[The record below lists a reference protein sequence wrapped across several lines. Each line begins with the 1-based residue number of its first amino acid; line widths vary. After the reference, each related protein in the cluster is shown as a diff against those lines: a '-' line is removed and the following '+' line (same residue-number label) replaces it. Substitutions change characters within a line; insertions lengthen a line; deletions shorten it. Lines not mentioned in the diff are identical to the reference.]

1 MLNTIKSYA
10 KINLFLNVVDKLD
23 TGFHELNSVL
33 SRIDLYDEIRIKD
46 ESSFSISY
54 NGPFGDQVGSND
66 HISKLFNY
74 LIDKNYLK
82 QKSFAIHVVKN
93 IPVGS
98 GLGGGSSNVA
108 EIIKYLIRSDLL
120 DNLIS
125 TEIARDLGSDI
136 EFFIGEGSA
145 LISGKGNVDQRL
157 KINSDKHFLIVFPN
171 VQNST
176 KEIFNKHSNLSGE
189 KFSYNKDTNL
199 DGILKGTSNE
209 LEKTALL
216 ANQEMKKIR
225 EYLDNDINCKY
236 ERMTGSGSAYFA
248 VYEDK
253 QKAEEAI
260 QRISEEHPNWWT
272 YLTRLI

>member
-10 KINLFLNVVDKLD
+10 KINLFLNVVNKLD

-46 ESSFSISY
+46 DSSFSISY
-54 NGPFGDQVGSND
+54 NGPYGDQVGSDDNVT
-66 HISKLFNY
+66 KLFNY

-145 LISGKGNVDQRL
+145 LISGKGNVDRRL

-171 VQNST
+171 IQNST

-189 KFSYNKDTNL
+189 KFSYNNDINL
-199 DGILKGTSNE
+199 DEILKGTSNE
-209 LEKTALL
+209 LEKTALV
-216 ANQEMKKIR
+216 ANQEMTKVR

-248 VYEDK
+248 VYKDK
-253 QKAEEAI
+253 QKSEEAI

>member
-108 EIIKYLIRSDLL
+108 EIIKYLIRSNLL
-120 DNLIS
+120 DNSSS

-136 EFFIGEGSA
+136 EFFIDEGSA

>member
-1 MLNTIKSYA
+1 MLNIIKSYA
-10 KINLFLNVVDKLD
+10 KINLFLYVVNKLD
-23 TGFHELNSVL
+23 AGFHELNSVL

-46 ESSFSISY
+46 DSSFSISY
-54 NGPFGDQVGSND
+54 NGPYGDQVGSDDNVT
-66 HISKLFNY
+66 KLFNY

-157 KINSDKHFLIVFPN
+157 KINSDKHFLIVYPN

-189 KFSYNKDTNL
+189 KFSYNNDINL

-209 LEKTALL
+209 LEKTALV
-216 ANQEMKKIR
+216 ANQEMTKVR

>member
-1 MLNTIKSYA
+1 M
-10 KINLFLNVVDKLD
+10 DKLD
-23 TGFHELNSVL
+23 TGFHKLNSVL

-46 ESSFSISY
+46 QSSFSISY

-108 EIIKYLIRSDLL
+108 EIIKYLIRSNLL
-120 DNLIS
+120 DNSSS

-145 LISGKGNVDQRL
+145 LISGKGNVDRRL

-171 VQNST
+171 IQNST
-176 KEIFNKHSNLSGE
+176 KEIFNNHSNLSGE
-189 KFSYNKDTNL
+189 KFSYNNDINL
-199 DGILKGTSNE
+199 DEILKGTSNE
-209 LEKTALL
+209 LEKTALV
-216 ANQEMKKIR
+216 ANQEMTKVR

>member
-23 TGFHELNSVL
+23 AGFHELNSVL

-46 ESSFSISY
+46 DSSFSISY
-54 NGPFGDQVGSND
+54 NGPYGDQVGSDDNVT
-66 HISKLFNY
+66 KLFNY

-145 LISGKGNVDQRL
+145 LISGKGNVDRRL

-171 VQNST
+171 IQNST

-189 KFSYNKDTNL
+189 KFSYNNDINL

-209 LEKTALL
+209 LEKTALV
-216 ANQEMKKIR
+216 ANQEMTKVR

>member
-10 KINLFLNVVDKLD
+10 KINLFLNVVNKLD

-46 ESSFSISY
+46 DSLFSISY
-54 NGPFGDQVGSND
+54 NGPFGDQVGSDDNV
-66 HISKLFNY
+66 SKLFNY

-120 DNLIS
+120 DNSIS

-145 LISGKGNVDQRL
+145 LISGKGNVDRRL

-171 VQNST
+171 IQNST

-189 KFSYNKDTNL
+189 KFSYNNDINL

-209 LEKTALL
+209 LEKTALV
-216 ANQEMKKIR
+216 ANQEMTKVR

>member
-10 KINLFLNVVDKLD
+10 KINLFLNVVNKLD

-46 ESSFSISY
+46 DSSFSISY
-54 NGPFGDQVGSND
+54 NGPYGDQVGSDDNV
-66 HISKLFNY
+66 SKLFNY

-120 DNLIS
+120 DNSIS

-136 EFFIGEGSA
+136 EFFIDEGSA

-171 VQNST
+171 IQNST

-189 KFSYNKDTNL
+189 QFSYNKDINL

-209 LEKTALL
+209 LEKTALV
-216 ANQEMKKIR
+216 ANQEMTKVR

>member
-10 KINLFLNVVDKLD
+10 KINLFLNVVNKLD

-46 ESSFSISY
+46 DSSFSISY
-54 NGPFGDQVGSND
+54 NGPYGDQVGSDDNV
-66 HISKLFNY
+66 SKLFNY

-120 DNLIS
+120 DNSIS

-145 LISGKGNVDQRL
+145 LISGKGNVDRRL

-171 VQNST
+171 IQNST

-189 KFSYNKDTNL
+189 KFSYNNDINL

-209 LEKTALL
+209 LEKTALV
-216 ANQEMKKIR
+216 ANQEMTKVR

>member
-1 MLNTIKSYA
+1 MNIIKSYA
-10 KINLFLNVVDKLD
+10 KINLFLYVVNKLD
-23 TGFHELNSVL
+23 AGFHELNSVL

-46 ESSFSISY
+46 DSSFSISY
-54 NGPFGDQVGSND
+54 NGPYGDQVGSDDNVT
-66 HISKLFNY
+66 KLFNY

-145 LISGKGNVDQRL
+145 LISGKGNVDRRL

-171 VQNST
+171 IQNST
-176 KEIFNKHSNLSGE
+176 KEIFNKHSNFSGE
-189 KFSYNKDTNL
+189 KFSYNNDINL
-199 DGILKGTSNE
+199 DEILKGTSNE
-209 LEKTALL
+209 LEKTALV
-216 ANQEMKKIR
+216 ANQEMTKVR

>member
-10 KINLFLNVVDKLD
+10 KINLFLNVVNKLD

-54 NGPFGDQVGSND
+54 NGPFGDQVGSDDNV
-66 HISKLFNY
+66 SKLFNY

-189 KFSYNKDTNL
+189 KFSYNKDINL

-209 LEKTALL
+209 LEKTALV
-216 ANQEMKKIR
+216 ANQEMTKVR

>member
-108 EIIKYLIRSDLL
+108 EIIKYLIRSNLL
-120 DNLIS
+120 DNSSS

-136 EFFIGEGSA
+136 EFFIDEGSA

-176 KEIFNKHSNLSGE
+176 KDIFNKHSNLSGE

-253 QKAEEAI
+253 QIAEEAI

>member
-23 TGFHELNSVL
+23 TGFHDLNSVL

-54 NGPFGDQVGSND
+54 SGPFGDQVGSDDNV
-66 HISKLFNY
+66 SKLFNY

-82 QKSFAIHVVKN
+82 QKSFAIQVVKN

-145 LISGKGNVDQRL
+145 LISGKGNVDRRL

-171 VQNST
+171 IQNST
-176 KEIFNKHSNLSGE
+176 KEIFNNHSNLSGE
-189 KFSYNKDTNL
+189 KFSYNNDINL
-199 DGILKGTSNE
+199 DGILNGTSNE
-209 LEKTALL
+209 LEKTALV
-216 ANQEMKKIR
+216 ANQEMTKVR

>member
-1 MLNTIKSYA
+1 MLSKIKSFA
-10 KINLFLNVVDKLD
+10 KINLFLNVINKLD
-23 TGFHELNSVL
+23 TGFHELNTVL

-46 ESSFSISY
+46 ESLFSISY
-54 NGPFGDQVGSND
+54 NGPFGGQVGSDDNV
-66 HISKLFNY
+66 SKLFNY

-120 DNLIS
+120 DNSIS

-145 LISGKGNVDQRL
+145 LISGKGNVDQRF

-176 KEIFNKHSNLSGE
+176 KEIFNKHSKSSGE
-189 KFSYNKDTNL
+189 KFSYDKNINL
-199 DGILKGTSNE
+199 DEILKNTSNE
-209 LEKTALL
+209 LEKTALRV
-216 ANQEMKKIR
+216 NQEMMKVR

-253 QKAEEAI
+253 QKADEAVK
-260 QRISEEHPNWWT
+260 RISQEHPNWWA

>member
-23 TGFHELNSVL
+23 TGFHKLNSVL

-74 LIDKNYLK
+74 LIDKNFLK

-108 EIIKYLIRSDLL
+108 EIIKYLIRSNLL
-120 DNLIS
+120 DNSSS

-136 EFFIGEGSA
+136 EFFIDEGSA

-176 KEIFNKHSNLSGE
+176 KDIFNKHSNLSGE

>member
-1 MLNTIKSYA
+1 ML
-10 KINLFLNVVDKLD
+10 
-23 TGFHELNSVL
+23 
-33 SRIDLYDEIRIKD
+33 KD
-46 ESSFSISY
+46 EDRIFQNLY
-54 NGPFGDQVGSND
+54 NDFG
-66 HISKLFNY
+66 
-74 LIDKNYLK
+74 
-82 QKSFAIHVVKN
+82 
-93 IPVGS
+93 
-98 GLGGGSSNVA
+98 A
-108 EIIKYLIRSDLL
+108 EL
-120 DNLIS
+120 DS
-125 TEIARDLGSDI
+125 AKKRGDWI
-136 EFFIGEGSA
+136 E
-145 LISGKGNVDQRL
+145 
-157 KINSDKHFLIVFPN
+157 
-171 VQNST
+171 T

-236 ERMTGSGSAYFA
+236 ERMTGSGSAYFT

>member
-1 MLNTIKSYA
+1 MNTIKSYA
-10 KINLFLNVVDKLD
+10 KINLFLNVVKKLD

-46 ESSFSISY
+46 ESLFSISY

-66 HISKLFNY
+66 NISKLFNY

-108 EIIKYLIRSDLL
+108 EIIKYLIRSNLL
-120 DNLIS
+120 DNSIS
-125 TEIARDLGSDI
+125 IDIARYLGSDI

-189 KFSYNKDTNL
+189 KLSYNKDINL
-199 DGILKGTSNE
+199 DVILKGTSNE

-216 ANQEMKKIR
+216 ANQEMIKVR

-253 QKAEEAI
+253 QKAEETT

>member
-1 MLNTIKSYA
+1 MLNIIKSYA
-10 KINLFLNVVDKLD
+10 KINLFLYVVNKLD
-23 TGFHELNSVL
+23 AGFHELNSVL

-46 ESSFSISY
+46 DSSFSISY
-54 NGPFGDQVGSND
+54 NGPYGDQVGSDDNVT
-66 HISKLFNY
+66 KLFNY

-136 EFFIGEGSA
+136 EFFIDEGSA
-145 LISGKGNVDQRL
+145 LISGKGNVDRRL

-171 VQNST
+171 IQNST
-176 KEIFNKHSNLSGE
+176 KEIFNKYSNLSGE
-189 KFSYNKDTNL
+189 KFSYNNDINL

-209 LEKTALL
+209 LEKTALV
-216 ANQEMKKIR
+216 ANQEMTKVR

>member
-10 KINLFLNVVDKLD
+10 KINLFLNVVNKLD

-33 SRIDLYDEIRIKD
+33 SRIDLYDEIRIKE

-66 HISKLFNY
+66 NVSKLFNY

-145 LISGKGNVDQRL
+145 LISGKGNVDRRL

-171 VQNST
+171 IQNST

-189 KFSYNKDTNL
+189 KFSYNNDINL
-199 DGILKGTSNE
+199 DEILKGTSNE
-209 LEKTALL
+209 LEKTALV
-216 ANQEMKKIR
+216 ANQEMTKVR

>member
-74 LIDKNYLK
+74 LIYKNYLK

-145 LISGKGNVDQRL
+145 LISGKGNVDRRL

-171 VQNST
+171 IQNST

-189 KFSYNKDTNL
+189 KFSYNNDINL
-199 DGILKGTSNE
+199 DEILKGTSNE
-209 LEKTALL
+209 LEKTALV
-216 ANQEMKKIR
+216 ANQEMTKVR

>member
-10 KINLFLNVVDKLD
+10 KINLFLNVVNKLD

-46 ESSFSISY
+46 DSSFSISY
-54 NGPFGDQVGSND
+54 NGPYGDQVGSDDNV
-66 HISKLFNY
+66 SKLFNY

-120 DNLIS
+120 DNSIS

-145 LISGKGNVDQRL
+145 LISGKGNVDRRL

-171 VQNST
+171 IQNST

-189 KFSYNKDTNL
+189 KFSYNNDINL
-199 DGILKGTSNE
+199 DEILKGTSNE
-209 LEKTALL
+209 LEKTALV
-216 ANQEMKKIR
+216 ANQEMTKVR

>member
-1 MLNTIKSYA
+1 MLNNIKSYA
-10 KINLFLNVVDKLD
+10 KINLFLNVVNKLD

-54 NGPFGDQVGSND
+54 NGPFGDQVGFND
-66 HISKLFNY
+66 NISKLFNY
-74 LIDKNYLK
+74 LIDKNYLNH
-82 QKSFAIHVVKN
+82 KSFAINVVKN

-120 DNLIS
+120 DNSIS
-125 TEIARDLGSDI
+125 IEIARDLGSDI
-136 EFFIGEGSA
+136 EFFISEGSA

-157 KINSDKHFLIVFPN
+157 KINSDKDFLIVFPN

-189 KFSYNKDTNL
+189 KFSYNKGINL

-216 ANQEMKKIR
+216 TNQEMTKVR
-225 EYLDNDINCKY
+225 EYLDNDVNCKY

-253 QKAEEAI
+253 QKAEETI

-272 YLTRLI
+272 YLTRII

>member
-1 MLNTIKSYA
+1 MLNIIKSYA
-10 KINLFLNVVDKLD
+10 KINLFLNVVNKLD

-54 NGPFGDQVGSND
+54 NGPYGAQVGSDDNVT
-66 HISKLFNY
+66 KLFNY

-145 LISGKGNVDQRL
+145 LISGKGNVDRRL

-171 VQNST
+171 IQNST

-189 KFSYNKDTNL
+189 KFSYNNDINL
-199 DGILKGTSNE
+199 DEILKGTSNE
-209 LEKTALL
+209 LEKTALV
-216 ANQEMKKIR
+216 ANQEMTKVR

>member
-23 TGFHELNSVL
+23 TGFHKLNSVL

-108 EIIKYLIRSDLL
+108 EIIKYLIRSNLL
-120 DNLIS
+120 DNSSS

-136 EFFIGEGSA
+136 EFFIDEGSA

-176 KEIFNKHSNLSGE
+176 KDIFNKHSNLSGE
-189 KFSYNKDTNL
+189 KFSYNNDINL
-199 DGILKGTSNE
+199 DEILKGTSNE

-225 EYLDNDINCKY
+225 EYLVNDINCKY

-253 QKAEEAI
+253 QKADEAI

>member
-66 HISKLFNY
+66 HVSKLFNY

-108 EIIKYLIRSDLL
+108 EIIKYLIRSNLL
-120 DNLIS
+120 DNSSS

-136 EFFIGEGSA
+136 EFFIDEGSA

-236 ERMTGSGSAYFA
+236 ERMTGSGSAYFT

-253 QKAEEAI
+253 QKVEEAI

>member
-1 MLNTIKSYA
+1 MLNIIKSYA
-10 KINLFLNVVDKLD
+10 KINLFLYVVNKLD

-46 ESSFSISY
+46 DSSFSISY
-54 NGPFGDQVGSND
+54 NGPYGDQVGSDDNV
-66 HISKLFNY
+66 SKLFNY

-145 LISGKGNVDQRL
+145 LISGKGNVDRRL

-171 VQNST
+171 IQNST

-189 KFSYNKDTNL
+189 KFSYNNDINL
-199 DGILKGTSNE
+199 DEILKGTSNE
-209 LEKTALL
+209 LEKTALV
-216 ANQEMKKIR
+216 ANQEMTKVR

>member
-66 HISKLFNY
+66 HVSKLFNY

-82 QKSFAIHVVKN
+82 QKSFAIQVVKN

-120 DNLIS
+120 DNSIS

-145 LISGKGNVDQRL
+145 LISGKGNVDQRF

-199 DGILKGTSNE
+199 DGILKNTSNE

-225 EYLDNDINCKY
+225 EYLNNDINCKY
-236 ERMTGSGSAYFA
+236 ERMTGSGSAYFT
-248 VYEDK
+248 VYEDN

-260 QRISEEHPNWWT
+260 KRISEEHPNWWT

>member
-74 LIDKNYLK
+74 LIDKNYLM

-145 LISGKGNVDQRL
+145 LISGKGNVDRRL

-171 VQNST
+171 IQNST

-189 KFSYNKDTNL
+189 KFSYNNDINL
-199 DGILKGTSNE
+199 DEILKGTSNE
-209 LEKTALL
+209 LEKTALV
-216 ANQEMKKIR
+216 ANQEMTKVR

>member
-1 MLNTIKSYA
+1 
-10 KINLFLNVVDKLD
+10 VVNKLD

-108 EIIKYLIRSDLL
+108 EIIKYLIRSNLL
-120 DNLIS
+120 DNSSS

-136 EFFIGEGSA
+136 EFFIDEGSA

-176 KEIFNKHSNLSGE
+176 KDIFNKHSNLSGE

-236 ERMTGSGSAYFA
+236 ERMTGSGSAYFT

>member
-46 ESSFSISY
+46 DSSFSISY
-54 NGPFGDQVGSND
+54 NGPYGDQVGSDDNVT
-66 HISKLFNY
+66 KLFNY

-108 EIIKYLIRSDLL
+108 EIIKYLIRSNLL
-120 DNLIS
+120 DNSSS

-136 EFFIGEGSA
+136 EFFIDEGSA

>member
-10 KINLFLNVVDKLD
+10 KINLFLNVVNKLD

-82 QKSFAIHVVKN
+82 QKSFAIQVVKN

-108 EIIKYLIRSDLL
+108 EIIKYLIRFNLL
-120 DNLIS
+120 DNSSS

-136 EFFIGEGSA
+136 EFFIDEGSA
-145 LISGKGNVDQRL
+145 LISGKGNVDQRF

-199 DGILKGTSNE
+199 D
-209 LEKTALL
+209 
-216 ANQEMKKIR
+216 
-225 EYLDNDINCKY
+225 
-236 ERMTGSGSAYFA
+236 
-248 VYEDK
+248 
-253 QKAEEAI
+253 
-260 QRISEEHPNWWT
+260 
-272 YLTRLI
+272 

>member
-82 QKSFAIHVVKN
+82 QKSFAIQVVKN
-93 IPVGS
+93 IPMGS

-108 EIIKYLIRSDLL
+108 EIIKYLIRSNLL
-120 DNLIS
+120 DSSSS

-136 EFFIGEGSA
+136 EFFIDEGSA
-145 LISGKGNVDQRL
+145 LISGKGNVDRRL

-171 VQNST
+171 IQNST

-199 DGILKGTSNE
+199 DGILKGTSNQ

-253 QKAEEAI
+253 QKGEEAI

>member
-10 KINLFLNVVDKLD
+10 KINLFLNVVNKLD

-66 HISKLFNY
+66 HVSKLFNY

-108 EIIKYLIRSDLL
+108 EIIKYLIRSNLL
-120 DNLIS
+120 DNSSS

-136 EFFIGEGSA
+136 EFFIDEGSA

-157 KINSDKHFLIVFPN
+157 KINSDKHFLIIFPN

-176 KEIFNKHSNLSGE
+176 KDIFNKHSNLSGE

-236 ERMTGSGSAYFA
+236 ERMTGSGSAYFT

>member
-1 MLNTIKSYA
+1 MLNIIKSYA
-10 KINLFLNVVDKLD
+10 KINLFLYVVKKLD

-46 ESSFSISY
+46 DSSFSISY
-54 NGPFGDQVGSND
+54 NGPYGDQVGSDDNV
-66 HISKLFNY
+66 SKLFNY

-145 LISGKGNVDQRL
+145 LISGKGKVDRRL

-171 VQNST
+171 IQNST

-189 KFSYNKDTNL
+189 KFSYNNDINL
-199 DGILKGTSNE
+199 DEILKGTSNE
-209 LEKTALL
+209 LEKTALV
-216 ANQEMKKIR
+216 ANQEMTKVR
-225 EYLDNDINCKY
+225 EYLDNDIICKY

>member
-1 MLNTIKSYA
+1 MLNIIKSYA
-10 KINLFLNVVDKLD
+10 KINLFLYVVNKLD
-23 TGFHELNSVL
+23 AGFHELNSVL

-46 ESSFSISY
+46 DSSFSISY
-54 NGPFGDQVGSND
+54 NGPYGDQVGSDDNVT
-66 HISKLFNY
+66 KLFNY

-98 GLGGGSSNVA
+98 GLGGGSSIVA

-145 LISGKGNVDQRL
+145 LISGKGNVDRRL

-171 VQNST
+171 IQNST

-189 KFSYNKDTNL
+189 KFSYNNDINL
-199 DGILKGTSNE
+199 DEILKGTSNE
-209 LEKTALL
+209 LEKTALV
-216 ANQEMKKIR
+216 ANQEMTKVR

>member
-10 KINLFLNVVDKLD
+10 KINLFLNVVNKLD

-66 HISKLFNY
+66 HVSKLFNY

-108 EIIKYLIRSDLL
+108 EIIKYLIRSNLL
-120 DNLIS
+120 DNSSS

-136 EFFIGEGSA
+136 EFFIDEGSA

-189 KFSYNKDTNL
+189 KFSYNNDTNL
-199 DGILKGTSNE
+199 DRILKGTSNE
-209 LEKTALL
+209 LEKTALI
-216 ANQEMKKIR
+216 ANQEMTKVR
-225 EYLDNDINCKY
+225 EYLGNDINCKY

-253 QKAEEAI
+253 QKANEAI

>member
-1 MLNTIKSYA
+1 MLNIIKSYA
-10 KINLFLNVVDKLD
+10 KINLFLYVVNKLD

-46 ESSFSISY
+46 DSSFSISY
-54 NGPFGDQVGSND
+54 NGPYGDQVGSDDNVT
-66 HISKLFNY
+66 KLFNY

-145 LISGKGNVDQRL
+145 LISGKGNVDRRL

-171 VQNST
+171 IQNST

-189 KFSYNKDTNL
+189 KFSYNNDINL

-209 LEKTALL
+209 LEKTALV
-216 ANQEMKKIR
+216 ANQEMTKVR

-260 QRISEEHPNWWT
+260 QRIFEEHPNWWT